1 MNELE
6 HKMISVNQSKITIP
20 KKEEE
25 KEKSN
30 TKSISNN
37 KEEQYF
43 INLTPKKIK
52 DIRNYKYFIKIEGN
66 LEVNDFMN
74 SLIEEIK
81 KFYDLECYI
90 KTYSDELK
98 LKFDI
103 TFVNNDEDEEDNRK
117 DCIMKIKILISG
129 EDEYLLCFEKNQGEL
144 EEFYE
149 NFLKIKEIIFK
160 NNLFN

>member
-1 MNELE
+1 
-6 HKMISVNQSKITIP
+6 
-20 KKEEE
+20 
-25 KEKSN
+25 
-30 TKSISNN
+30 
-37 KEEQYF
+37 
-43 INLTPKKIK
+43 
-52 DIRNYKYFIKIEGN
+52 
-66 LEVNDFMN
+66 MN

-117 DCIMKIKILISG
+117 DCIMKIKLLISG